1 MRQTWIYIDTQQRPV
16 VALSTNDQTRFY
28 TRLVFS
34 PSVFDFASFK
44 KGKAFRDFLY
54 ISIPNMTQPRPTP
67 TISTST
73 MDLNRTALND
83 FVALPVSREMVSYL
97 GRQASLVIRCES
109 NQQEPTPPSTPPMDD
124 DHDDD
129 DDEALTDADSNSPP
143 LPSIE
148 TFIASLVTR
157 SQVQTPTLMS
167 SLVYLARLRARL
179 PPVAKGMRCT
189 VHRIFLASL
198 ILAAKNLN
206 DSSPKNKHW
215 ARYTAVKGYD
225 GFGFSLPEVNLM
237 ERQLLFLLDWETRVT
252 EEDLLQQLEPLLAP
266 IRRRYVVKQRERE
279 EYRRQH
285 QYRLRRQQQ
294 QQQDKDT
301 SAMTAARMDASPPR
315 RRPLPPTP
323 NDMNMK
329 QQSSSSP
336 SSSAARQ
343 SIATPYQYRTY
354 HRANRSISPPSV
366 RDVPGL
372 SRAETFTSL
381 SSCASSIAPSS
392 TRGTPASLSTTSSN
406 AGDEVV
412 VADASGSPSH
422 HLHPPMP
429 SVCAPVY
436 LPPPATSDM
445 ANHSSCETLQQ
456 QQQQQQQQSPCN
468 KKMRMVGHSAGGTS
482 SFMARVLASASYMGG
497 RIGRV

>member
-1 MRQTWIYIDTQQRPV
+1 MTQQRP
-16 VALSTNDQTRFY
+16 STAT
-28 TRLVFS
+28 T
-34 PSVFDFASFK
+34 
-44 KGKAFRDFLY
+44 
-54 ISIPNMTQPRPTP
+54 T
-67 TISTST
+67 STST

-97 GRQASLVIRCES
+97 ARQASLVIRCES

-124 DHDDD
+124 D
-129 DDEALTDADSNSPP
+129 EALDDAGNPSP

-215 ARYTAVKGYD
+215 ARYTAVKGYE

-252 EEDLLQQLEPLLAP
+252 EEDLLEQLEPLLSP
-266 IRRRYVVKQRERE
+266 IRRRYLVKQRERE
-279 EYRRQH
+279 EYRQH

-294 QQQDKDT
+294 KQQQDKDT
-301 SAMTAARMDASPPR
+301 SVMTAARMDASPR

-323 NDMNMK
+323 NDRPH
-329 QQSSSSP
+329 SSSPP

-429 SVCAPVY
+429 SVCAPAY

-445 ANHSSCETLQQ
+445 SKQPSCEAMQQ
-456 QQQQQQQQSPCN
+456 QQESPCN
-468 KKMRMVGHSAGGTS
+468 KKMRMAGHSSGGTS